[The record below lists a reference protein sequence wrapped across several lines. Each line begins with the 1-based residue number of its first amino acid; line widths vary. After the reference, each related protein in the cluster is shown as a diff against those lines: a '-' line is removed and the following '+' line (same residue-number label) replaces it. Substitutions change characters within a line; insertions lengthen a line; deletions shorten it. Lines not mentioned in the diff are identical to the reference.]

1 MQHPYPPFF
10 LGGGSEQ
17 AAEISARHSAV
28 HLFWGDY
35 PERIAEQI
43 KEMRARAAKYGRE
56 NELRFAMRLQ
66 IVCRE
71 TEDEAWDA
79 AHRLVAK
86 ARRGGRSRS
95 SHMKMNSVANQRQ
108 RELSQTVG
116 SKMTP
121 HLWTGITEVRPG
133 AGVAVVGNPQQVA
146 AQLQRV
152 HRSGLQRLLPLR
164 LSASRRGRAFRPA
177 GDAAADA

>member
-1 MQHPYPPFF
+1 MQQPYPPIF

-35 PERIAEQI
+35 PERIAEQV

-71 TEDEAWDA
+71 TE
-79 AHRLVAK
+79 
-86 ARRGGRSRS
+86 GRSMGS
-95 SHMKMNSVANQRQ
+95 SA
-108 RELSQTVG
+108 LSSWQARKDGRT
-116 SKMTP
+116 
-121 HLWTGITEVRPG
+121 RPG
-133 AGVAVVGNPQQVA
+133 T
-146 AQLQRV
+146 
-152 HRSGLQRLLPLR
+152 
-164 LSASRRGRAFRPA
+164 
-177 GDAAADA
+177 